1 MDKNIEK
8 YTINVVGMSCG
19 HCKNAVEQA
28 VGSLPGVLSAE
39 VDLVIK
45 TLIVE
50 IDISKTT
57 LIQIKEA
64 VEEEGF
70 TVV

>member
-1 MDKNIEK
+1 MNTNIEK

-28 VGSLPGVLSAE
+28 VGALPGVLSAE
-39 VDLVIK
+39 VNLVIK

-50 IDISKTT
+50 VDLSKTT
-57 LIQIKEA
+57 LDQIKAA
-64 VEEEGF
+64 VDEEGF